1 MINKNLET
9 DILYEICKGNDADI
23 SKIQMFLL
31 ENKTSEVME
40 MFIGNLAANRMC
52 GMAYD
57 FFRTNCL
64 LTELMREYRTV
75 LEAVY
80 YQGVHKNRLYENEVK
95 KIAEVLEEKTLIKPE
110 FKEEINAE
118 IIGTSKIED
127 NIKKVKEYAIKVK
140 EYYTG
145 VVFTAVT
152 KNDAEKEKA
161 DINKFKKQVEDF
173 RKQIVAKYNEPI
185 KLFEDTAKETEKLLK
200 ETYNLIN
207 VQVKAFDDEQ
217 LEKVREKIESYFNEY
232 AQSKNIDFVNFSQ
245 MNISVTKG
253 LLTSTGNLTK
263 KVQDQINEFVDRC
276 AKDVDLIN
284 TLEHKEEILIEYKKN
299 LKSAESIALV
309 MDRYKQLEEMKQEK
323 ESAKEQVI
331 NDEEMLK
338 KIDSLS
344 APKVQRQDEI
354 VLLAFEFIGPKESA
368 KIVANTL
375 KSIEGK
381 YRQLRKVEDH
391 YE

>member
-1 MINKNLET
+1 MK
-9 DILYEICKGNDADI
+9 DIQD
-23 SKIQMFLL
+23 
-31 ENKTSEVME
+31 
-40 MFIGNLAANRMC
+40 
-52 GMAYD
+52 
-57 FFRTNCL
+57 
-64 LTELMREYRTV
+64 
-75 LEAVY
+75 
-80 YQGVHKNRLYENEVK
+80 
-95 KIAEVLEEKTLIKPE
+95 AEVLEEKTLIKPE

-145 VVFTAVT
+145 VVFTSVT

>member
-1 MINKNLET
+1 MK
-9 DILYEICKGNDADI
+9 DIQD
-23 SKIQMFLL
+23 
-31 ENKTSEVME
+31 
-40 MFIGNLAANRMC
+40 
-52 GMAYD
+52 
-57 FFRTNCL
+57 
-64 LTELMREYRTV
+64 
-75 LEAVY
+75 
-80 YQGVHKNRLYENEVK
+80 
-95 KIAEVLEEKTLIKPE
+95 AEVLEEKTLIKPE

-118 IIGTSKIED
+118 IIGTAKIED

-152 KNDAEKEKA
+152 KEDAVKEKA

-173 RKQIVAKYNEPI
+173 RKQIVSKYNEPI

>member
-1 MINKNLET
+1 M
-9 DILYEICKGNDADI
+9 
-23 SKIQMFLL
+23 
-31 ENKTSEVME
+31 
-40 MFIGNLAANRMC
+40 
-52 GMAYD
+52 
-57 FFRTNCL
+57 
-64 LTELMREYRTV
+64 
-75 LEAVY
+75 
-80 YQGVHKNRLYENEVK
+80 
-95 KIAEVLEEKTLIKPE
+95 
-110 FKEEINAE
+110 
-118 IIGTSKIED
+118 
-127 NIKKVKEYAIKVK
+127 K

-152 KNDAEKEKA
+152 KKDAEKEKA

-323 ESAKEQVI
+323 ESAKERVI

-381 YRQLRKVEDH
+381 YRQLKKVEDH

>member
-1 MINKNLET
+1 MK
-9 DILYEICKGNDADI
+9 DIQD
-23 SKIQMFLL
+23 
-31 ENKTSEVME
+31 
-40 MFIGNLAANRMC
+40 
-52 GMAYD
+52 
-57 FFRTNCL
+57 
-64 LTELMREYRTV
+64 
-75 LEAVY
+75 
-80 YQGVHKNRLYENEVK
+80 
-95 KIAEVLEEKTLIKPE
+95 AEVLEEKTLIKPE

-323 ESAKEQVI
+323 E
-331 NDEEMLK
+331 
-338 KIDSLS
+338 
-344 APKVQRQDEI
+344 
-354 VLLAFEFIGPKESA
+354 
-368 KIVANTL
+368 
-375 KSIEGK
+375 
-381 YRQLRKVEDH
+381 
-391 YE
+391 

>member
-1 MINKNLET
+1 MEEVKE
-9 DILYEICKGNDADI
+9 ADI
-23 SKIQMFLL
+23 F
-31 ENKTSEVME
+31 EEE
-40 MFIGNLAANRMC
+40 ALA
-52 GMAYD
+52 
-57 FFRTNCL
+57 
-64 LTELMREYRTV
+64 
-75 LEAVY
+75 
-80 YQGVHKNRLYENEVK
+80 
-95 KIAEVLEEKTLIKPE
+95 KPE

-118 IIGTSKIED
+118 IIGTAKIED

-145 VVFTAVT
+145 VVFTAET
-152 KNDAEKEKA
+152 KEDAEKEKA

-185 KLFEDTAKETEKLLK
+185 KLFEDTAKQTEKLLK
-200 ETYNLIN
+200 ETYDLIN

-217 LEKVREKIESYFNEY
+217 LEKVREKVESYFNEY
-232 AQSKNIDFVNFSQ
+232 AQSKGIDFVNFSQ

-263 KVQDQINEFVDRC
+263 KIQDQMNEFIDRC

-284 TLEHKEEILIEYKKN
+284 TLEHKEEILIEYKKT

-309 MDRYKQLEEMKQEK
+309 MDRYKQLEDMKKEK

-344 APKVQRQDEI
+344 APKVEKKTNENQEEI
-354 VLLAFEFIGPKESA
+354 LELKFKVRHTRTKLIALKEFLDNG
-368 KIVANTL
+368 
-375 KSIEGK
+375 G
-381 YRQLRKVEDH
+381 YD
-391 YE
+391 YEQ

>member
-1 MINKNLET
+1 MK
-9 DILYEICKGNDADI
+9 DIQD
-23 SKIQMFLL
+23 
-31 ENKTSEVME
+31 
-40 MFIGNLAANRMC
+40 
-52 GMAYD
+52 
-57 FFRTNCL
+57 
-64 LTELMREYRTV
+64 
-75 LEAVY
+75 
-80 YQGVHKNRLYENEVK
+80 
-95 KIAEVLEEKTLIKPE
+95 AEVLEEKTLIKPE

-152 KNDAEKEKA
+152 KKDAEKEKA

-323 ESAKEQVI
+323 ESAKERVI

-381 YRQLRKVEDH
+381 YRQLKKVEDH

>member
-1 MINKNLET
+1 MK
-9 DILYEICKGNDADI
+9 DIQD
-23 SKIQMFLL
+23 
-31 ENKTSEVME
+31 
-40 MFIGNLAANRMC
+40 
-52 GMAYD
+52 
-57 FFRTNCL
+57 
-64 LTELMREYRTV
+64 
-75 LEAVY
+75 
-80 YQGVHKNRLYENEVK
+80 
-95 KIAEVLEEKTLIKPE
+95 AEVLEEKTLIKPE

-152 KNDAEKEKA
+152 KKDAEKEKA

>member
-1 MINKNLET
+1 ME
-9 DILYEICKGNDADI
+9 EI
-23 SKIQMFLL
+23 
-31 ENKTSEVME
+31 E
-40 MFIGNLAANRMC
+40 
-52 GMAYD
+52 
-57 FFRTNCL
+57 
-64 LTELMREYRTV
+64 
-75 LEAVY
+75 
-80 YQGVHKNRLYENEVK
+80 EVK
-95 KIAEVLEEKTLIKPE
+95 EAEIFEEKALTKPE

-118 IIGTSKIED
+118 IIGTAKIED

-145 VVFTAVT
+145 LVFTAAT
-152 KNDAEKEKA
+152 KEDAEKEKA
-161 DINKFKKQVEDF
+161 DINKFKKQIEDF

-200 ETYNLIN
+200 ETYDLIN

-217 LEKVREKIESYFNEY
+217 LEKVREKVESYFNEY
-232 AQSKNIDFVNFSQ
+232 AQSKSIDFVNFSQ

-263 KVQDQINEFVDRC
+263 KIQEQMNEFIDRC
-276 AKDVDLIN
+276 VKDVELIN
-284 TLEHKEEILIEYKKN
+284 TLEHKEDILIEYKKT

-309 MDRYKQLEEMKQEK
+309 MDRYKQLEDMKKEK

-344 APKVQRQDEI
+344 APKVEKQDEL
-354 VLLAFEFIGPKESA
+354 VTFAFEFIGPRESA
-368 KIVANTL
+368 TIIVNTI
-375 KSIEGK
+375 KNVECNF
-381 YRQLRKVEDH
+381 RQLKKVEGH

>member
-1 MINKNLET
+1 MK
-9 DILYEICKGNDADI
+9 DIQD
-23 SKIQMFLL
+23 
-31 ENKTSEVME
+31 
-40 MFIGNLAANRMC
+40 
-52 GMAYD
+52 
-57 FFRTNCL
+57 
-64 LTELMREYRTV
+64 
-75 LEAVY
+75 
-80 YQGVHKNRLYENEVK
+80 
-95 KIAEVLEEKTLIKPE
+95 AEVLEEKTLIKPE
-110 FKEEINAE
+110 FKEKINAE

-152 KNDAEKEKA
+152 KKDAEKEKA

-323 ESAKEQVI
+323 ESAKERVI

-381 YRQLRKVEDH
+381 YRQLKKVEDH

>member
-1 MINKNLET
+1 MK
-9 DILYEICKGNDADI
+9 DIQD
-23 SKIQMFLL
+23 
-31 ENKTSEVME
+31 
-40 MFIGNLAANRMC
+40 
-52 GMAYD
+52 
-57 FFRTNCL
+57 
-64 LTELMREYRTV
+64 
-75 LEAVY
+75 
-80 YQGVHKNRLYENEVK
+80 
-95 KIAEVLEEKTLIKPE
+95 AEVLEEKTLIKPE

>member
-1 MINKNLET
+1 MK
-9 DILYEICKGNDADI
+9 DIQD
-23 SKIQMFLL
+23 
-31 ENKTSEVME
+31 
-40 MFIGNLAANRMC
+40 
-52 GMAYD
+52 
-57 FFRTNCL
+57 
-64 LTELMREYRTV
+64 
-75 LEAVY
+75 
-80 YQGVHKNRLYENEVK
+80 
-95 KIAEVLEEKTLIKPE
+95 AEVFEEKTLIKPE
-110 FKEEINAE
+110 FKEEIKAE
-118 IIGTSKIED
+118 IKGIATIEN
-127 NIKKVKEYAIKVK
+127 NIKKVKEFAIKTK
-140 EYYTG
+140 EYYANLVYTEQ
-145 VVFTAVT
+145 T
-152 KNDAEKEKA
+152 KKDAERDKA
-161 DINKFKKQVEDF
+161 DINKFKKQVEDS
-173 RKQIVAKYNEPI
+173 RKKVISKYNEPI
-185 KLFEDTAKETEKLLK
+185 KLFEDTAKETERLLK

-207 VQVKAFDDEQ
+207 AQVKEFDEKE
-217 LEKVREKIESYFNEY
+217 LEKVKAKVEAYFDEY
-232 AQSKNIDFVNFSQ
+232 AQSKKVDFVKFEN
-245 MNISVTKG
+245 MNLSITKG
-253 LLTSTGNLTK
+253 LLTATNNLTK
-263 KVQDQINEFVDRC
+263 KTQDQINEFIDRC

-344 APKVQRQDEI
+344 APKVEKQDEI

>member
-1 MINKNLET
+1 MK
-9 DILYEICKGNDADI
+9 DIQD
-23 SKIQMFLL
+23 
-31 ENKTSEVME
+31 
-40 MFIGNLAANRMC
+40 
-52 GMAYD
+52 
-57 FFRTNCL
+57 
-64 LTELMREYRTV
+64 
-75 LEAVY
+75 
-80 YQGVHKNRLYENEVK
+80 
-95 KIAEVLEEKTLIKPE
+95 AEVLEEKTLIKPE
-110 FKEEINAE
+110 FKEKINAE
-118 IIGTSKIED
+118 IIGTAKIED

-152 KNDAEKEKA
+152 KEDAVKEKA

-173 RKQIVAKYNEPI
+173 RKQIVSKYNEPI

>member
-1 MINKNLET
+1 MK
-9 DILYEICKGNDADI
+9 DIQD
-23 SKIQMFLL
+23 
-31 ENKTSEVME
+31 
-40 MFIGNLAANRMC
+40 
-52 GMAYD
+52 
-57 FFRTNCL
+57 
-64 LTELMREYRTV
+64 
-75 LEAVY
+75 
-80 YQGVHKNRLYENEVK
+80 
-95 KIAEVLEEKTLIKPE
+95 AEVLEEKTLIKPE

-152 KNDAEKEKA
+152 KKDAEKEKA

-284 TLEHKEEILIEYKKN
+284 ALEHKEEILIEYKKN

>member
-1 MINKNLET
+1 MK
-9 DILYEICKGNDADI
+9 DIQY
-23 SKIQMFLL
+23 
-31 ENKTSEVME
+31 
-40 MFIGNLAANRMC
+40 
-52 GMAYD
+52 
-57 FFRTNCL
+57 
-64 LTELMREYRTV
+64 
-75 LEAVY
+75 
-80 YQGVHKNRLYENEVK
+80 
-95 KIAEVLEEKTLIKPE
+95 AEVLEEKTLIKPE

>member
-1 MINKNLET
+1 ME
-9 DILYEICKGNDADI
+9 EI
-23 SKIQMFLL
+23 
-31 ENKTSEVME
+31 E
-40 MFIGNLAANRMC
+40 
-52 GMAYD
+52 
-57 FFRTNCL
+57 
-64 LTELMREYRTV
+64 
-75 LEAVY
+75 
-80 YQGVHKNRLYENEVK
+80 EVK
-95 KIAEVLEEKTLIKPE
+95 EAEIFEEEALVKPE

-118 IIGTSKIED
+118 IIGTAKIED

-145 VVFTAVT
+145 VIFTAET
-152 KNDAEKEKA
+152 KEDAEKEKA

-200 ETYNLIN
+200 ETYDLIN

-217 LEKVREKIESYFNEY
+217 LEKVKEKVESYFNEY
-232 AQSKNIDFVNFSQ
+232 AQSKNVDFVNFSQ

-263 KVQDQINEFVDRC
+263 KIQDQINEFIDRC

-284 TLEHKEEILIEYKKN
+284 TLEHKEEILIEYKKT
-299 LKSAESIALV
+299 LKSAESIAMV
-309 MDRYKQLEEMKQEK
+309 MDRYKQLEYMKKEK

-344 APKVQRQDEI
+344 APKVEKKTNENQEEI
-354 VLLAFEFIGPKESA
+354 LELKFKVRHTRAKLIALKEFLDNG
-368 KIVANTL
+368 
-375 KSIEGK
+375 G
-381 YRQLRKVEDH
+381 YD
-391 YE
+391 YEQ

>member
-1 MINKNLET
+1 MK
-9 DILYEICKGNDADI
+9 DIQD
-23 SKIQMFLL
+23 
-31 ENKTSEVME
+31 
-40 MFIGNLAANRMC
+40 
-52 GMAYD
+52 
-57 FFRTNCL
+57 
-64 LTELMREYRTV
+64 
-75 LEAVY
+75 
-80 YQGVHKNRLYENEVK
+80 
-95 KIAEVLEEKTLIKPE
+95 AEVLEEKTLIKPE

-309 MDRYKQLEEMKQEK
+309 MDRYKQLEEMKQKK

-368 KIVANTL
+368 KIVTNTL

>member
-1 MINKNLET
+1 MEEIKELE
-9 DILYEICKGNDADI
+9 
-23 SKIQMFLL
+23 
-31 ENKTSEVME
+31 V
-40 MFIGNLAANRMC
+40 
-52 GMAYD
+52 
-57 FFRTNCL
+57 
-64 LTELMREYRTV
+64 
-75 LEAVY
+75 
-80 YQGVHKNRLYENEVK
+80 VK
-95 KIAEVLEEKTLIKPE
+95 EAEVFEEKVPVKPE
-110 FKEEINAE
+110 LNEEIKAK

-127 NIKKVKEYAIKVK
+127 NIKEVKEYAIKVK
-140 EYYTG
+140 DYYTG
-145 VVFTAVT
+145 LIFTEET
-152 KNDAEKEKA
+152 KGEAEKEKA

-200 ETYNLIN
+200 ETYDLIN
-207 VQVKAFDDEQ
+207 TQVKAFDVEQ
-217 LEKVREKIESYFNEY
+217 LEKVKEKVEAYFNEY
-232 AQSKNIDFVNFSQ
+232 AQSKNVDFVNFSQ
-245 MNISVTKG
+245 MNISITKG

-263 KVQDQINEFVDRC
+263 KIQDQINEFVDRC
-276 AKDVDLIN
+276 LKDVDLIN
-284 TLEHKEEILIEYKKN
+284 TLEHKEEILIEYKKT

-323 ESAKEQVI
+323 ESTKEQVI

-344 APKVQRQDEI
+344 APKEKKQDEI

-368 KIVANTL
+368 KIIANTL

-381 YRQLRKVEDH
+381 YRQLMKVGDH